1 MKTLQHL
8 KSFLFNHS
16 VGDLLLCS
24 RSLSCCMTQFQQSFI
39 CQTEGLTFYFT
50 TLWYTEELMVDSL
63 NANKPKSLALH
74 HRASQLFVCHA
85 LWFSMLSEAFGVFFF
100 SCTIRPWVEF
110 SETPTAGKIWLFVL
124 IHTSKSVLA
133 VQVNL
138 GWDFSHADSVSW
150 LSIC

>member
-1 MKTLQHL
+1 MEICCCARGHCPATWP
-8 KSFLFNHS
+8 
-16 VGDLLLCS
+16 
-24 RSLSCCMTQFQQSFI
+24 SLSFI
-39 CQTEGLTFYFT
+39 CQTDGLTVYFT

-74 HRASQLFVCHA
+74 HRASQLFVCHG
-85 LWFSMLSEAFGVFFF
+85 LWFNMLSEAFGVFFF
-100 SCTIRPWVEF
+100 SCTIWPRVEF

-124 IHTSKSVLA
+124 LHTSKSVLA